1 MKTKS
6 HKQMYNKCFAGS
18 PVRIFRCAVPT
29 FHVIY
34 ISIKELTN
42 KHNSISYKDLR
53 LNNLM
58 KLTPKMVKL
67 FSPIKWKEERTLL
80 RDHTRILGPM
90 MSRCWNWTLQVLVYH
105 KFITNNP
112 PASSILANQ
121 CLYFFNINMLITIK
135 LKDHGVLTL
144 FYYYYFS

>member
-1 MKTKS
+1 MLCWKS
-6 HKQMYNKCFAGS
+6 SKDIPLCSTDISCH
-18 PVRIFRCAVPT
+18 
-29 FHVIY
+29 IY
-34 ISIKELTN
+34 IYIYIKELTN

-90 MSRCWNWTLQVLVYH
+90 MSRC
-105 KFITNNP
+105 
-112 PASSILANQ
+112 
-121 CLYFFNINMLITIK
+121 
-135 LKDHGVLTL
+135 
-144 FYYYYFS
+144 